1 MNLSYQQANNFLTAL
16 IQNVNHK
23 IVLHTNRENLDL
35 NIINTAN
42 LSEFFNEYEQLANL
56 TNMINSIQ
64 SNLTVMRQNYS
75 EFLIGFDLSELSNLA
90 NMSQKLLHEV
100 SKSLGNTIAIDNLKI
115 NIENK
120 DRDISDLK
128 FSLEMI
134 SSRQI
139 FNNKISSQENDKDK
153 VNNTQLDGAIF
164 DKILNLGSEINL
176 VNFKLKTLEKIQEL
190 QKEKN
195 LFLKQLSLLNLPNI
209 TNIDNLTV
217 KKAEKRILE
226 LTFRVNDAVTQIRNF
241 SQPEDVIQM
250 IKSPELV
257 LLNSKNFD
265 ESIKFVCYLTI
276 IGFLILTFISF
287 LIPYKK

>member
-1 MNLSYQQANNFLTAL
+1 M
-16 IQNVNHK
+16 
-23 IVLHTNRENLDL
+23 
-35 NIINTAN
+35 
-42 LSEFFNEYEQLANL
+42 
-56 TNMINSIQ
+56 
-64 SNLTVMRQNYS
+64 
-75 EFLIGFDLSELSNLA
+75 
-90 NMSQKLLHEV
+90 
-100 SKSLGNTIAIDNLKI
+100 
-115 NIENK
+115 
-120 DRDISDLK
+120 
-128 FSLEMI
+128 
-134 SSRQI
+134 
-139 FNNKISSQENDKDK
+139 
-153 VNNTQLDGAIF
+153 
-164 DKILNLGSEINL
+164 